1 MRKRESEEAKKRGRE
16 EANYPASFTATPGP
30 AGVKDVKKR
39 KIYKE
44 DIMSINEKA
53 MLVYLNI
60 SFWTA
65 RKYDKR
71 ISQEIE
77 DQYHADDAGRY
88 NKILI
93 AKEHLSNIQKTI
105 SAARTFHYDNTLP
118 WSDNGGRLLPAA
130 NYFGYVKAIQAFKD
144 DFEREVTNFI
154 KVYPDLKD
162 EARQRLNGMFDE
174 EDYPDVCT
182 LETKFDIRNMI
193 LPVPEADDFRVSL
206 NDDEVNSI
214 KESLEKQ
221 VMNSTESAMKDLWQ
235 RLFKVVCHMA
245 ERLSDPD
252 NKFKNSLVE
261 NIENLCELLPKL
273 NITDDPVLA
282 VAVNEI
288 KAKLT
293 ANDSQTLRDND
304 VVRSKTAADAQK
316 ILNKMRH
323 YQTAA

>member
-1 MRKRESEEAKKRGRE
+1 
-16 EANYPASFTATPGP
+16 
-30 AGVKDVKKR
+30 
-39 KIYKE
+39 
-44 DIMSINEKA
+44 MSLNEKA

-65 RKYDKR
+65 RKYDRK

-93 AKEHLSNIQKTI
+93 AKEHLANIQKII
-105 SAARTFHYDNTLP
+105 SAARTFHYENTLP
-118 WSDNGGRLLPAA
+118 WSDNGGRLLPSA
-130 NYFGYVKAIQAFKD
+130 NYFNYVKSIQCFKD
-144 DFEREVTNFI
+144 DFEREVVNFI
-154 KVYPDLKD
+154 RVYPDLKD
-162 EARQRLNGMFDE
+162 EAKQRLNGMFDE
-174 EDYPDVCT
+174 EDYPEVCT
-182 LETKFDIRNMI
+182 LEAKFDIKNMI
-193 LPVPEADDFRVSL
+193 LPVPEADDFRVNL
-206 NDDEVNSI
+206 TADEVNSI
-214 KESLEKQ
+214 RESLEKQ
-221 VMNSTESAMKDLWQ
+221 VKNSTESAMKDLWD
-235 RLFKVVCHMA
+235 RLFKVVSHMS
-245 ERLSDPD
+245 ERLSDPE

-261 NIENLCELLPKL
+261 NIENLCDLLPKL

-304 VVRSKTAADAQK
+304 VVRSKTASEAQK

-323 YQTAA
+323 YQMAA